1 MDKEI
6 DILIIGGGITGISL
20 ASFLETSDYL
30 IIEKDSELGGYCKTT
45 ISNDY
50 IWDYSG
56 HFFHFNNNEIK
67 NYLVDNIDCEIV
79 TVNKVCYVYYN
90 KQFIDYPFQNN
101 IHQLNEN
108 EYLECLEGL
117 KNKEDLTI
125 NTFTDYIVSNLGNAI
140 CNKFVKPYNQKL
152 YACDLDQLDFD
163 AMGRFFPKP
172 LEYNSY
178 SSGVNFNQKL
188 TTYNDTFIYPKGGS
202 YEFVK
207 SLLKR
212 VNSNNILVNN
222 EVLSININEKI
233 VITSKGTIKY
243 NKLVN
248 TIPFNH
254 LLNICGEA
262 SKNLT
267 WNKVI
272 VFNIGFD
279 SPSDIDANWIYYPGN
294 EIFYRVG
301 FYNNIFKTNKMSLY
315 VEIGMKHNELFD
327 EKVTLNSIL
336 NDLQAVGIIKNQ
348 KLVDYQVIIMNPAYV
363 HITKESKSIYN
374 KWCEKNKIKDVYSIG
389 RYGSWTYCSIEDN
402 IIQAK
407 ELALKLNQQL

>member
-1 MDKEI
+1 MDKEV

-56 HFFHFNNNEIK
+56 HFFHFNNNEFK

-90 KQFIDYPFQNN
+90 KKIIDYPFQNN

-172 LEYNSY
+172 LDYNRY
-178 SSGVNFNQKL
+178 SSGVNFNQKQ

-212 VNSNNILVNN
+212 VNSNNISVNN

-254 LLNICGEA
+254 LLKICGEA

-272 VFNIGFD
+272 VFNMGFD

-301 FYNNIFKTNKMSLY
+301 FYNNIFKTDKMSLY

-336 NDLQAVGIIKNQ
+336 NDLQSVGIIKKQ
-348 KLVDYQVIIMNPAYV
+348 KLIDYQVIVMNPAYV
-363 HITKESKSIYN
+363 HITKESKSIYS
-374 KWCEKNKIKDVYSIG
+374 KWCEKNNTKGFYSIG

-407 ELALKLNQQL
+407 ELALKLNQQQ

>member
-1 MDKEI
+1 MDKEV

-90 KQFIDYPFQNN
+90 KKIIDYPFQNN

-172 LEYNSY
+172 LDYNSY
-178 SSGVNFNQKL
+178 SSGVNFNQKQ

-212 VNSNNILVNN
+212 VNSNNISVNN

-254 LLNICGEA
+254 LLKICGEA

-272 VFNIGFD
+272 VFNMGFD

-301 FYNNIFKTNKMSLY
+301 FYNNIFKTDKMSLY

-336 NDLQAVGIIKNQ
+336 NDLQSVGIIKKQ
-348 KLVDYQVIIMNPAYV
+348 KLIDYQVIVMNPAYV
-363 HITKESKSIYN
+363 HITKESKSIYS
-374 KWCEKNKIKDVYSIG
+374 KWCEKNNTKGFYSIG

-407 ELALKLNQQL
+407 ELALKLNQQQ

>member
-1 MDKEI
+1 MEKEV

-45 ISNDY
+45 VSNDY

-67 NYLVDNIDCEIV
+67 NYLVENIDCEIL
-79 TVNKVCYVYYN
+79 TVNKVCYVYYKN
-90 KQFIDYPFQNN
+90 QLIDYPFQNN
-101 IHQLNEN
+101 IHQLKEN
-108 EYLECLEGL
+108 EYLECLVDL
-117 KNKEDLTI
+117 KNKENLII
-125 NTFTDYIVSNLGNAI
+125 NTFTDYVVSNLGNAI
-140 CNKFVKPYNQKL
+140 SNKFVIPYNQKL
-152 YACDLDQLDFD
+152 YACDLDQLDFY

-172 LEYNSY
+172 LDYNDYINNVS
-178 SSGVNFNQKL
+178 FKQKQA
-188 TTYNDTFIYPKGGS
+188 TYNDTFIYPKGGS
-202 YEFVK
+202 NEFVK

-212 VNSNNILVNN
+212 VKTNNILINN
-222 EVLSININEKI
+222 EVQSIDIDEKK
-233 VITSKGTIKY
+233 VTTSKGTIKY

-248 TIPFNH
+248 TIPFSH
-254 LLNICGEA
+254 LLKISGEET
-262 SKNLT
+262 KNLT

-272 VFNIGFD
+272 VFNMGFD
-279 SPSDIDANWIYYPGN
+279 SPSEVEANWIYYPGN

-301 FYNNIFKTNKMSLY
+301 FYNNLFKTKKMSLY

-336 NDLQAVGIIKNQ
+336 NDLQEVGIIKNQ
-348 KLVDYQVIIMNPAYV
+348 KLVDYQVIVMNPAYV
-363 HITKESKSIYN
+363 HITKESKSIFN
-374 KWCEKNKIKDVYSIG
+374 KWCEKNNTKDVYSIG

-402 IIQAK
+402 IIQAQ
-407 ELALKLNQQL
+407 ELALKLNKQL

>member
-1 MDKEI
+1 MDKEV

-20 ASFLETSDYL
+20 ASFLKTSDYL

-67 NYLVDNIDCEIV
+67 NYLINNIDCEIV

-90 KQFIDYPFQNN
+90 KQLIDYPFQNN

-108 EYLECLEGL
+108 EYLECLEDL
-117 KNKEDLTI
+117 KNKEDLKI

-163 AMGRFFPKP
+163 AMGRFFPK
-172 LEYNSY
+172 LLDYNNY
-178 SSGVNFNQKL
+178 SSGLSFKHKQ

-202 YEFVK
+202 YEFIK

-212 VNSNNILVNN
+212 VNSNNISVNN
-222 EVLSININEKI
+222 EVHSIDINEKK

-254 LLNICGEA
+254 LLKLSGEE
-262 SKNLT
+262 SKNLS
-267 WNKVI
+267 WNKVV
-272 VFNIGFD
+272 VFNMGFD

-301 FYNNIFKTNKMSLY
+301 FYNNIFKTDKMSLY

-336 NDLQAVGIIKNQ
+336 NDLQSVGIIKNQ
-348 KLVDYQVIIMNPAYV
+348 ILVDYQVIAMNPAYV
-363 HITKESKSIYN
+363 HITKQSKSIYS
-374 KWCEKNKIKDVYSIG
+374 KWCEKNNTKDVYSIG

-402 IIQAK
+402 IIQAQ
-407 ELALKLNQQL
+407 ELALRLNQQL

>member
-1 MDKEI
+1 MDKEV

-67 NYLVDNIDCEIV
+67 NYLVNNIDCDIV

-90 KQFIDYPFQNN
+90 KKLIDYPFQNN

-172 LEYNSY
+172 LDYNSY
-178 SSGVNFNQKL
+178 SSGVNFNQKQ

-212 VNSNNILVNN
+212 VNSNNISVNN
-222 EVLSININEKI
+222 EILSININEKI

-254 LLNICGEA
+254 LLKICGEA

-272 VFNIGFD
+272 VFNMGFD

-301 FYNNIFKTNKMSLY
+301 FYNNIFKTDKMSLY

-336 NDLQAVGIIKNQ
+336 NDLQSVGIIKKQ
-348 KLVDYQVIIMNPAYV
+348 KLIDYQVIVMNPAYV
-363 HITKESKSIYN
+363 HITKESKSIYS
-374 KWCEKNKIKDVYSIG
+374 KWCEKNNTKGFYSIG

>member
-1 MDKEI
+1 MDKEV
-6 DILIIGGGITGISL
+6 DILIIGGGITGISV

-90 KQFIDYPFQNN
+90 KKIIDYPFQNN

-163 AMGRFFPKP
+163 AMGRFFPK
-172 LEYNSY
+172 LLDYNSY
-178 SSGVNFNQKL
+178 SSGVNFNQKQ

-212 VNSNNILVNN
+212 VNSNNISVNN

-233 VITSKGTIKY
+233 VITSKGNIKY

-254 LLNICGEA
+254 LLKICGEA

-272 VFNIGFD
+272 VFNMGFD

-301 FYNNIFKTNKMSLY
+301 FYNNIFKTDKMSLY

-336 NDLQAVGIIKNQ
+336 NDLQTVGIIKKQ
-348 KLVDYQVIIMNPAYV
+348 KLIDYQVIVMNPAYV
-363 HITKESKSIYN
+363 HITKESKSIYS
-374 KWCEKNKIKDVYSIG
+374 KWCEKNNTKGFYSIG